1 METGIVR
8 FAEGEYFG
16 QVENG
21 QANGFGYLKYN
32 NGGIY
37 VGEWRNNCQSGK
49 GAKNTSEYAA
59 LGDFVNGKRHGQF
72 CCVEKNVIS
81 NGRDKKSWYDAFYIG
96 DYANDLKSGRGV
108 YAEGNSGDY
117 AYLGNFSNDKLNG
130 RGYFSRFPH
139 ISSGSFEEGNFV
151 NGKMVGK
158 IYSYPRRE
166 SKTISG
172 NTKTIF
178 FGNSEETGWDTFRY
192 WGFGVR
198 CGSLAN
204 SVKEIWIGYHNL
216 NGSESFK
223 GVKIYQDFSER
234 MKVVVGDWGSNI
246 NSKNGYFSKIDYVGN
261 MDMGNYLNNKA
272 CGKGI
277 SFEWRYGDNKFEY
290 DDGCSE
296 ITIYP
301 KSEQLVIR
309 NHATKSVTTYCKNG
323 NEESYLGTS
332 SRLRRKEVSTYNG
345 VLNGGK
351 PPVAANYPVNAGGNV
366 TTKKTTATPNDSS
379 GGNKSAAKPIKREKT
394 IDDYFDEFRYTG
406 PYADLVVDDMP
417 SANFGNANYIEREK
431 SKITPIPTPKST
443 FTPIATSARSEQA
456 IPKTYD
462 YGDEYGEKISFKD
475 RIKLEIAN
483 KKEMAEA
490 KNKAKVPQKPVTPK
504 TVKTTNERI
513 KSLNEEYEFK
523 DNRKKLV
530 GVKVKKEIQEI
541 PPSVVDLY
549 ESAFKGDMVVK
560 KVVFSSFTSF
570 NGECFR
576 GCENLEEVVFLKGGS
591 LSRKAFKDCVNLK
604 KVSFRSDEIRA
615 DGDDLFENAPKV
627 QLYDTDLERY
637 YDFDEFYA
645 KFLCDIYSIKK
656 DYQMKVFKKN
666 SLGNDIANW
675 GELVIGGAVVEKR
688 DRVTYLKGFVKKEET
703 VTIPSKVSLIDNA
716 SFAQI
721 KDIVKTIIFEEGGI
735 YKLETGVFD
744 GLVNLEKVE
753 ALSVYFIGKKVFKDS
768 LNLNSVIVSPK
779 AKAKLGAFP
788 KGLKVKKDVVTV
800 YTGRPIHSTLAKKF
814 TFEKKK
820 K

>member
-1 METGIVR
+1 MVTGIVR

-59 LGDFVNGKRHGQF
+59 LGDFVNGKRQGKF

-81 NGRDKKSWYDAFYIG
+81 NGLDKKSWWDAFYIG
-96 DYANDLKSGRGV
+96 DYANDLKNGRGV
-108 YAEGNSGDY
+108 YAEGNSGNY

-139 ISSGSFEEGNFV
+139 ITSGSFEEGNFV

-172 NTKTIF
+172 STKTIF
-178 FGNSEETGWDTFRY
+178 YGNSEDTGWDTFRY
-192 WGFGVR
+192 YGFGVR

-204 SVKEIWIGYHNL
+204 PTKQIRIGYHNM
-216 NGSESFK
+216 NGSENFK

-234 MKVVVGDWGSNI
+234 MKVIVGDWGSSI
-246 NSKNGYFSKIDYVGN
+246 NSKNGYFSEIDYVGN
-261 MDMGNYLNNKA
+261 MDMGNYRNDKP

-309 NHATKSVTTYCKNG
+309 NHVTKSVTTYYKNG
-323 NEESYLGTS
+323 NEESDVGAS
-332 SRLRRKEVSTYNG
+332 SSLIRNEVLTYNG

-351 PPVAANYPVNAGGNV
+351 PPVAANYSVNASGNV
-366 TTKKTTATPNDSS
+366 ATKKPVATPNASSS
-379 GGNKSAAKPIKREKT
+379 GNKTAAN
-394 IDDYFDEFRYTG
+394 Y
-406 PYADLVVDDMP
+406 
-417 SANFGNANYIEREK
+417 GNANYIEREK
-431 SKITPIPTPKST
+431 SKITPIATPKST
-443 FTPIATSARSEQA
+443 FTPIATSAQSEQA
-456 IPKTYD
+456 IPKTYE

-483 KKEMAEA
+483 KKEMAEE
-490 KNKAKVPQKPVTPK
+490 KNKANVPQKPVAPK
-504 TVKTTNERI
+504 TAKTTNERI
-513 KSLNEEYEFK
+513 KRLNEEYEFK

-541 PPSVVDLY
+541 PASVCDLY
-549 ESAFKGDMVVK
+549 ESAFQGDTVVK
-560 KVVFSSFTSF
+560 KVVFSSHISF

-576 GCENLEEVVFLKGGS
+576 GCENLEEVVFLKGGF
-591 LSRKAFKDCVNLK
+591 LSPKAFKDCVNLK
-604 KVSFRSDEIRA
+604 KISFRSYETKA
-615 DGDDLFENAPKV
+615 DGDNLFENAPKV
-627 QLYDTDLERY
+627 QLYATDQKRY

-645 KFLCDIYSIKK
+645 KFLFSRYETKK
-656 DYQMKVFKKN
+656 KEYQRKVDAKN
-666 SLGNDIANW
+666 SP
-675 GELVIGGAVVEKR
+675 
-688 DRVTYLKGFVKKEET
+688 VKK
-703 VTIPSKVSLIDNA
+703 
-716 SFAQI
+716 
-721 KDIVKTIIFEEGGI
+721 
-735 YKLETGVFD
+735 
-744 GLVNLEKVE
+744 
-753 ALSVYFIGKKVFKDS
+753 
-768 LNLNSVIVSPK
+768 
-779 AKAKLGAFP
+779 
-788 KGLKVKKDVVTV
+788 
-800 YTGRPIHSTLAKKF
+800 
-814 TFEKKK
+814 
-820 K
+820 